1 MSSTTETYEKITASL
16 LSLIEKGDLLPWQKS
31 WKGTDEFA
39 RSMAT
44 GKLYRGMNRW
54 VLTLTAQA
62 NGWSPWFG
70 TYKQIE
76 ALGGQVRKG
85 EKSSLAILWKPM
97 ETIDKATGLPKKF
110 MFLKMFA
117 IFSASQADNLPEK
130 FYAKPDPADV
140 TAEVN
145 ETAQHVFDAYVSAQ
159 GIPVGYGGNRAF
171 YSPAQDRIQLPL
183 REAFAGTE
191 EFYGTAFHE
200 AAHSTGH
207 KSRLNRDEL
216 NDMKAF
222 GDHAYS
228 REELVAE
235 LTSSLVLGTLGLDKP
250 AVTENQAAYLKG
262 WMSKIASDPQ
272 AFVWAAGKA
281 EHAADMVLGIT
292 TTKEEVAA

>member
-1 MSSTTETYEKITASL
+1 MSTQETYEKITASIL
-16 LSLIEKGDLLPWQKS
+16 KLIENGDLLPWQKS

-54 VLTLTAQA
+54 ILTLTAQA

-110 MFLKMFA
+110 MFLKTFS

-130 FYAKPDPADV
+130 FYAKPEQGDEA
-140 TAEVN
+140 AEVN
-145 ETAQHVFDAYVSAQ
+145 ESAQ
-159 GIPVGYGGNRAF
+159 GVFDGYIESQSIPVGYGGNRAF
-171 YSPAQDRIQLPL
+171 YSPSEDRIQLPL
-183 REAFAGTE
+183 RESFNGTE

-207 KSRLNRDEL
+207 KSRLDRDLGEI
-216 NDMKAF
+216 NQF
-222 GDHAYS
+222 GDHGYS

-235 LTSSLVLGTLGLDKP
+235 LSSSLVLGSLGLDKP
-250 AVTENQAAYLKG
+250 SVTNNQAAYLKG

-281 EHAADMVLGIT
+281 EKAANMILG
-292 TTKEEVAA
+292 VAA